1 MAELDSLDALNSTD
15 PVVGLRTV
23 RALQR
28 LHERMESIHVANAR
42 AQGWT
47 WQAIADALGVSRQ
60 AVHKK
65 YNRRS

>member
-1 MAELDSLDALNSTD
+1 MAELESLEALNSSD
-15 PVVGLRTV
+15 PDVGLRAV

-28 LHERMESIHVANAR
+28 LQERMESIHVTNAR